1 MGGMAA
7 THRFD
12 WRGHAIAVRA
22 DEHAPIE
29 LIARFLA
36 LAPKPE
42 AQAGAEIA
50 ADFARG
56 RGGWRIRGPFGAL
69 SAASW
74 ENAAQGLLEA
84 VALGFARAGDE
95 APLVHAG
102 GVVADGGAI
111 VFFGPSWSG
120 KSSLAFAAW
129 RRGLETLGDDRL
141 CLDPVAARARAF
153 PKCLKL
159 RLPEGAP
166 IPEGRAGRRLDPDGG
181 DAFIGALGDDRRLVL
196 SRGLDGFVDYGRATP
211 IRALVRLARDANAKR
226 SRLDRM
232 SATKALEGILG
243 EASGVADTP
252 MALVRLVKA
261 HAPDGRIARLRI
273 ANGDLDGA
281 LDALLAA

>member
-1 MGGMAA
+1 MAA

-12 WRGHAIAVRA
+12 WRGRAIAVRA
-22 DEHAPIE
+22 DADAPIA

-36 LAPKPE
+36 LAPKPR
-42 AQAGAEIA
+42 ADDEIA
-50 ADFARG
+50 ADFMRT
-56 RGGWRIRGPFGAL
+56 RNGWRIRGPFGAV

-84 VALGFARAGDE
+84 VALGFARANDD
-95 APLVHAG
+95 ALLVHAG
-102 GVVADGGAI
+102 GFVVDGGAV

-141 CLDPVAARARAF
+141 CLDPTSARARAF

-166 IPEGRAGRRLDPDGG
+166 LPEGRAGRRLDADGG
-181 DAFIGALGDDRRLVL
+181 DAFVGALGDDRRLVL
-196 SRGLDGFVDYGRATP
+196 SRGLDGFADYDRAVP
-211 IRALVRLARDANAKR
+211 IRALVRIARDGNAKR

-232 SATKALEGILG
+232 PATEALEGILG
-243 EASGVADTP
+243 EASGAAGAA

>member
-1 MGGMAA
+1 M

-12 WRGHAIAVRA
+12 WRGHAIGVRA
-22 DEHAPIE
+22 DTDAPIE

-36 LAPKPE
+36 LTPAPAPE
-42 AQAGAEIA
+42 PQAGDALA
-50 ADFARG
+50 ADFTRD
-56 RGGWRIRGPFGAL
+56 RRGWRISGPFGAF

-84 VALGFARAGDE
+84 VAFGFACADDDTL
-95 APLVHAG
+95 LVHAG
-102 GVVADGGAI
+102 GFVADGGAI
-111 VFFGPSWSG
+111 VFFGPSRSG

-141 CLDPVAARARAF
+141 CLDPVAGRARAF

-159 RLPEGAP
+159 RLPEGAALP
-166 IPEGRAGRRLDPDGG
+166 DGRAGRRLDKGG
-181 DAFIGALGDDRRLVL
+181 DAFIGTLGDDRRLVL
-196 SRGLDGFVDYGRATP
+196 SRGLDGFVDYDGAAP
-211 IRALVRLARDANAKR
+211 IRALVRIARDPNAER

-232 SATKALEGILG
+232 PATEALEDILG
-243 EASGVADTP
+243 EASGAARMP